1 MKRIDFYN
9 INGHVVQR
17 NNIVS
22 ENEIKLPEDLPA
34 GIYFAAAID
43 RKGNTIQ
50 VLKINKP

>member
-9 INGHVVQR
+9 INGQVVLR

-22 ENEIKLPEDLPA
+22 ENAIKLSENLPT

-50 VLKINKP
+50 VLKFSKH